1 MNPSGSMRG
10 LVLLPP
16 LLVLIAS
23 PILAG
28 ATGAWWIVGG
38 SLCAVGLIGLGVA
51 AGRPEPFAR
60 QLDRHKHEMLKAFRE
75 KEPI

>member
-1 MNPSGSMRG
+1 MRG

-23 PILAG
+23 PILAD

-38 SLCAVGLIGLGVA
+38 SLCAVGVFGIGVA
-51 AGRPEPFAR
+51 AWRPEPFAQ
-60 QLDRHKHEMLKAFRE
+60 QLNRHRHAMLKAFRE
-75 KEPI
+75 NEPI